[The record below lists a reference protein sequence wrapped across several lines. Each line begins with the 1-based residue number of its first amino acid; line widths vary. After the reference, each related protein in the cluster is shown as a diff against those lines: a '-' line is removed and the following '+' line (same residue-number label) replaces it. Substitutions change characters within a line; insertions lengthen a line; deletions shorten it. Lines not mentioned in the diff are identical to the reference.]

1 MKLIAEPATVK
12 VAVRELAVVL
22 SAAAYDTTPFPLP
35 LLPAEIVNQPWL
47 LEAVHWHPE
56 PVVTETVPL

>member
-12 VAVRELAVVL
+12 VAVRELAAVL
-22 SAAAYDTTPFPLP
+22 SAATYDTTPFPLP
-35 LLPAEIVNQPWL
+35 LAPEEIVNQFWL
-47 LEAVHWHPE
+47 LEAIHWHPE